1 MDGVVWLSHV
11 LVNLHVYIY
20 IYVFT
25 YIYIYIYIYIC
36 KSQTA
41 VTYPIDLVDL

>member
-11 LVNLHVYIY
+11 LVNWHV
-20 IYVFT
+20 
-25 YIYIYIYIYIC
+25 YIYIYIYIC

>member
-11 LVNLHVYIY
+11 LVNLHV
-20 IYVFT
+20 
-25 YIYIYIYIYIC
+25 YIYIYIC